1 MRFIPVDYLAGTE
14 TLAVNIINANM
25 QILVRKG
32 AILTTAIVR
41 RIKQY
46 GIHSVYIEDTQMS
59 HFLVHDIKA
68 TIKPE
73 IRNRSI
79 YNIRNAF
86 QRFEDKIKQQK
97 KTLRYGESGELLFK
111 EVKSVSDELIQEIMI
126 SKDHSVTMNDIKSI
140 SNYHFEHAVNVTV
153 LSLIIAAEMGLSSKE
168 LEALTFGSL
177 LLDVGCRWVEEGI
190 LFKEDKLNDLE
201 IIEVQKHV
209 RHGYDYIKNNTIFDA
224 HVKSILMHHHERMNG
239 SGYPKK
245 LTNKDIHP
253 LAKIIMIADVYDALT
268 SDRPYRKAYNQHEAI
283 EYIMGN
289 AGSLFDFKL
298 ANIFARK
305 IVPYP
310 VGSYVLL
317 SNNQKGVVVENNP
330 DYPLR
335 PIIRT
340 FGLSSYTNN
349 NSVQLNLLDCTNVVI
364 EKIIYTLH

>member
-1 MRFIPVDYLAGTE
+1 MRFIPVDYLSGTE
-14 TLAVNIINANM
+14 TLAVNIINAKM

-32 AILTTAIVR
+32 AILSDAIIR

-46 GIHSVYIEDTQMS
+46 GIHSVYIQDHNMS
-59 HFLVHDIKA
+59 HFIAEDIKA

-73 IRNRSI
+73 VRNRSI
-79 YNIRNAF
+79 YNIKNAF
-86 QRFEDKIKQQK
+86 QRFEDKIRHQK
-97 KTLRYGESGELLFK
+97 KSLRYGDSGELLFK
-111 EVKSVSDELIQEIMI
+111 EVKSISNDLIQEVMI

-153 LSLIIAAEMGLSSKE
+153 LSLIIAAEIGLSSKD
-168 LEALTFGSL
+168 LQALTYGSL
-177 LLDVGCRWVEEGI
+177 LLDVGSRWVKEGI
-190 LFKEDKLNDLE
+190 LFKNEKLNDIETIE
-201 IIEVQKHV
+201 IRKHV
-209 RHGYDYIKNNTIFDA
+209 ELGYDYIKSNTTFDA
-224 HVKSILMHHHERMNG
+224 HVKSILMHHHERING

-245 LTNKDIHP
+245 LTDKNIHP

-289 AGSLFDFKL
+289 AGTLFDFKL

-317 SNNQKGVVVENNP
+317 SNNQKGVIVENNP

-335 PIIRT
+335 PIVRT
-340 FGLSSYTNN
+340 FGVSSYTHD